1 MTIQEAMKVIKPQGN
16 DKEALQSAWR
26 LLAKKYHPDINPDG
40 LELMKCVNA
49 AYSFLTENIGK
60 WSLRSFCDDGTPSID
75 EELAAIYAK
84 LRHLAGIKLEVCGS
98 WLWVTG
104 DTKPVKDFLKEAGL
118 RFSPNKSAWY
128 WHPAGYRK
136 RSKQKFSMDEVRNM
150 WGSQDLKP
158 EEAKGVNA

>member
-16 DKEALQSAWR
+16 SAEDLTAAYR
-26 LLAKKYHPDINPDG
+26 QAAKKYHPDINPDG
-40 LELMKCVNA
+40 AEIMKAVNA
-49 AYSFLTENIGK
+49 AMDLLRATVGK
-60 WSLRSFCDDGTPSID
+60 WSIRSFCDDGAPSID

-84 LRHLAGIKLEVCGS
+84 LRHLAGVKLEVCGS

-104 DTKPVKDFLKEAGL
+104 DTRPVKDAIKAAGL

-136 RSKQKFSMDEVRNM
+136 KSKNRYSMDEVRNM
-150 WGSQDLKP
+150 WGSQDLESEP
-158 EEAKGVNA
+158 ARGVA